1 MSATPITVNV
11 TSGRAAPLPVTNG
24 TCLFGICSSG
34 TAATPTYVGSITALT
49 STFGQGPLVD
59 AAALYLQISGQP
71 LYVCR
76 VAQSSAGTMG
86 SVTKVGAGTGTGTV
100 ADNSSA
106 PVNGFNFVLVIV
118 SSGTVAAG
126 TFTYRYSTDGGNN
139 YGPITQGPSSGGGSA
154 NVSLGTTGV
163 SVTFADGGGP
173 TTGYVAGDVFTWTTT
188 PPTYNTTNLTTA
200 VTALI
205 QSNSIRVRRIH
216 AVGTNGGSFHST
228 LITLAGTT
236 AFNAYK
242 YFRAIEESD
251 DLGAGP
257 ESVAA
262 WQAGVLTDFAV
273 QSNRVVV
280 IAGWQQTL
288 LQTQQDGVNQ
298 QRNVPI
304 AWTVGARIA
313 SIDIVQ
319 DPGMA
324 PSLEGP
330 LPDTVVDSTY
340 PIRQDGRLYTAFEG
354 QGITYGQSYVGL
366 DGLYCAGGFTRIAN
380 SADVYYRLARCQVI
394 DMICEQQYNAMLAY
408 LNTTVVAN
416 ANGTIAEQ
424 AAKAIEGTLNEL
436 IDQIA
441 VNVQPQRISPSSSG
455 EYAVV
460 NRSNNIVTTERL
472 EVTTTFVPVGFIGSV
487 VLNIGYQ
494 LSSSV

>member
-11 TSGRAAPLPVTNG
+11 TAGRAAPLPVTNA
-24 TCLFGICSSG
+24 TCLFGTCSSG
-34 TAATPTYVGSITALT
+34 TAYTPTSVGSISALT

-71 LYVCR
+71 VYVCR
-76 VAQSSAGTMG
+76 VTQSSAGTMG
-86 SVTKVGAGTGTGTV
+86 SVTKTGAGAGTGTVANNSSVPVNAFSFVLAIVTTGTV
-100 ADNSSA
+100 
-106 PVNGFNFVLVIV
+106 
-118 SSGTVAAG
+118 TAG

-139 YGPITQGPSSGGGSA
+139 YGPITQGPSNGSGSA
-154 NVSLGTTGV
+154 NVTLGTTGV
-163 SVTFADGGGP
+163 SITFADGGGP
-173 TTGYVAGDVFTWTTT
+173 TTGFVAGDVFTWTTT
-188 PPTYNTTNLTTA
+188 PPVYDTSNLTTA
-200 VTALI
+200 VQALI
-205 QSNSIRVRRIH
+205 NSSTIRVRRIH

-257 ESVAA
+257 EGVAA
-262 WQAGVLTDFAV
+262 WQAGVLSDFAT

-304 AWTVGARIA
+304 AWSVGARIA
-313 SIDIVQ
+313 SIDISQ

-324 PSLEGP
+324 PSIEGP
-330 LPDTVVDSTY
+330 LPDTVVDATY
-340 PIRQDGRLYTAFEG
+340 PIRQDGRLYTGFEG

-366 DGLYCAGGFTRIAN
+366 DGLYCAGAFTRVAN
-380 SADVYYRLARCQVI
+380 SSDVYYWLARCQVI
-394 DMICEQQYNAMLAY
+394 DMLCEQQYNQMLAY

-416 ANGTIAEQ
+416 ANGTISEQ
-424 AAKAIEGTLNEL
+424 AAQAIEGNLNDV
-436 IDQIA
+436 ITQVA
-441 VNVQPQRISPSSSG
+441 VNVQPQRISPNASAS
-455 EYAVV
+455 YAVV
-460 NRSNNIVTTERL
+460 NRSNNIVTTGRL
-472 EVTTTFVPVGFIGSV
+472 EVTTTVTPLGFITSV
-487 VLNIGYQ
+487 TLNIGYQ
-494 LSSSV
+494 LSASA